1 MPPRCAPR
9 SSKPLSERRQVSSA
23 AMAKLSV
30 GDAFPDITLEAR
42 EGDVSL
48 AERWRDGPL
57 VVAFM
62 RHFG

>member
-1 MPPRCAPR
+1 VAGTL
-9 SSKPLSERRQVSSA
+9 KP
-23 AMAKLSV
+23 
-30 GDAFPDITLEAR
+30 GDAFPALHLESR

-48 AERWRDGPL
+48 EERWKRGPL

>member
-1 MPPRCAPR
+1 VLAP
-9 SSKPLSERRQVSSA
+9 
-23 AMAKLSV
+23 
-30 GDAFPDITLEAR
+30 GDTFPALLLESR

-48 AERWRDGPL
+48 EQRWKRGPL

>member
-1 MPPRCAPR
+1 
-9 SSKPLSERRQVSSA
+9 
-23 AMAKLSV
+23 MAKLSV
-30 GDAFPDITLEAR
+30 GDVFPDITLETR

-48 AERWRDGPL
+48 ADRWRDGPL

>member
-1 MPPRCAPR
+1 MG
-9 SSKPLSERRQVSSA
+9 
-23 AMAKLSV
+23 KLSV
-30 GDAFPDITLEAR
+30 GDAFPDITLETR

-48 AERWRDGPL
+48 ADRWRNGPL